1 MKKFIKCL
9 SFILMVGIIC
19 ISLVGCK
26 SKKDK
31 ADEEKNDNYLMC
43 TENESNGI
51 NLKMKRLSNVS
62 TQSTSGD
69 IEIVAIVNPSDA
81 VNKKLT
87 WTLTWKTSKSDS
99 ISDYVTKSV
108 SSDTLTCTLTYVK
121 NFDTQIILKATSDAN
136 SSISATCTI
145 DCYKRTQG
153 INSLKLTIDF
163 NGSMIEGDSF
173 GDSIDYVDYEELN
186 FDDLSYYTFDLSNSN
201 ISLNRIGTVDSNTT
215 IKYYLTLSSNL
226 KTYLTNNGITCNSTV
241 FELEDANISILDV
254 FNDLCTINSQDNFK
268 KALSSYAYWFDLR
281 IVVSEN
287 NVTESYTKTYSM
299 IGFNLV
305 ESEIKSI
312 SFNNSSVIF

>member
-19 ISLVGCK
+19 ISLVGC
-26 SKKDK
+26 KKDK

-145 DCYKRTQG
+145 DCYKRT
-153 INSLKLTIDF
+153 SSFDLKLAIDFDGTIGCISPDEDNIIDFSGTYDTLPIFKEICFDFGNGFETVNKVGTID
-163 NGSMIEGDSF
+163 
-173 GDSIDYVDYEELN
+173 
-186 FDDLSYYTFDLSNSN
+186 T
-201 ISLNRIGTVDSNTT
+201 TTT
-215 IKYYLTLSSNL
+215 ITRQIILSTEL
-226 KTYLTNNGITCNSTV
+226 ETALTNNGITCNSVRCNVT
-241 FELEDANISILDV
+241 NGTS
-254 FNDLCTINSQDNFK
+254 FNDIFSSFFPITSSDNLKLALASTSNWFVYCITINDNITGE
-268 KALSSYAYWFDLR
+268 SSYKILYQL
-281 IVVSEN
+281 
-287 NVTESYTKTYSM
+287 K
-299 IGFNLV
+299 GFNYPA
-305 ESEIKSI
+305 SEIKSI